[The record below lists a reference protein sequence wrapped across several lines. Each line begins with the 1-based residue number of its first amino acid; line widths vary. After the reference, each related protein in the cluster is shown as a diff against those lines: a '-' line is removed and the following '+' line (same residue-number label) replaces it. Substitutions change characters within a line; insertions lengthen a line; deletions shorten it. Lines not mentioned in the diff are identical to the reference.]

1 MSDLQTFLA
10 SKKEDDSDSGEDAN
24 PEEEVKGDW
33 KPAVQLPEVQVVTGE
48 ENSELIYKG
57 RAKLY
62 RWDDNQWKERGLG
75 DVKLLRNIATRRV
88 SFVMRQDSTKKV
100 IANFVLE
107 DDPLCT
113 LLSHAGSDKAW
124 LWMAHDYSEG
134 EQRRDKFAIRL
145 GSTEL
150 SQVFKTAFDAAKVY
164 NHAIRTGGE
173 VVLAPVIQ
181 DTTAEAPKPAEPS
194 AST

>member
-48 ENSELIYKG
+48 ENTDLIYKG

-75 DVKLLRNIATRRV
+75 DVKLRRHRDTRKV
-88 SFVMRQDSTKKV
+88 ALVMRQDSTKKV

-107 DDPLCT
+107 DEPLCV
-113 LLSHAGSDKAW
+113 LLPHAGSDKAW
-124 LWMAHDYSEG
+124 VWMAHDFSEG
-134 EQRRDKFAIRL
+134 EQRRDRFAIRF
-145 GSTEL
+145 GSAEL
-150 SQVFKTAFDAAKVY
+150 SAAFKTAFDAAKVF
-164 NHAIRTGGE
+164 NHAVRTGGE
-173 VVLAPVIQ
+173 AEAAPVIPE
-181 DTTAEAPKPAEPS
+181 TEADPAPTS
-194 AST
+194 

>member
-33 KPAVQLPEVQVVTGE
+33 KPAVQLPEVRVVTGE
-48 ENSELIYKG
+48 ENTELIYKG

-75 DVKLLRNIATRRV
+75 DVKLIRSLASRKV
-88 SFVMRQDSTKKV
+88 SLVMRQDSTKKV
-100 IANFVLE
+100 IANFLLE
-107 DDPLCT
+107 EDPLCT
-113 LLSHAGSDKAW
+113 LLPHAGSDKAW
-124 LWMAHDYSEG
+124 MWMTHDFSEG
-134 EQRRDKFAIRL
+134 EQKREKFAIRF
-145 GSTEL
+145 GSPEL
-150 SQVFKTAFDAAKVY
+150 SQAFKAAFDAGKVY

-173 VVLAPVIQ
+173 AVLAPVIQ
-181 DTTAEAPKPAEPS
+181 EAPSDQPKTEA
-194 AST
+194 

>member
-10 SKKEDDSDSGEDAN
+10 SKKEEDSDSGEDAN

-48 ENSELIYKG
+48 ENCDLIYKG

-62 RWDDNQWKERGLG
+62 RWDSDQWKERGLG
-75 DVKLLRNIATRRV
+75 DVKLLRSNDSRKV

-107 DDPLCT
+107 DDPLCS
-113 LLSHAGSDKAW
+113 LLPHAGSDKAW
-124 LWMAHDYSEG
+124 LWMAHDFSEG
-134 EQRRDKFAIRL
+134 EKRRDKFAIRF
-145 GSTEL
+145 GSAEL
-150 SQVFKTAFDAAKVY
+150 SQAFKSSFDAAKTY
-164 NHAIRTGGE
+164 NHAVRTGGE
-173 VVLAPVIQ
+173 VVLAPVI
-181 DTTAEAPKPAEPS
+181 TETPAVAEVKPAE
-194 AST
+194 A

>member
-33 KPAVQLPEVQVVTGE
+33 KPAVQLPEVRVVTGE
-48 ENSELIYKG
+48 ENTELIYKG

-75 DVKLLRNIATRRV
+75 DVKLIRSQASRKV
-88 SFVMRQDSTKKV
+88 SLVMRQDSTKKV
-100 IANFVLE
+100 IANFLLE
-107 DDPLCT
+107 EDPLCT
-113 LLSHAGSDKAW
+113 LLPHAGSDKAW
-124 LWMAHDYSEG
+124 LWMAHDFSEG
-134 EQRRDKFAIRL
+134 EQKREKFAIRF
-145 GSTEL
+145 GSPEL
-150 SQVFKTAFDAAKVY
+150 AQAFKTAVEAGKGY

-173 VVLAPVIQ
+173 AVLAPVIQ
-181 DTTAEAPKPAEPS
+181 EAPSDPPKAEA
-194 AST
+194 